1 MKMKKA
7 ILSCL
12 MLLAGL
18 TASAQEQ
25 KGTTEYVFEPHWYVN
40 IQPLGIQYTLGEVD
54 FGDLLSYNIQAA
66 AGYEFN
72 KVIGARLAINA
83 WQSKAGLKFYPN
95 TGDNSLDALKGDYKW
110 KWNYIAPTVD
120 ITFNLSNL
128 ISGVNPKRV
137 FSVGAFAGIGA
148 NIAWGNSEAA
158 DVNRTLKPAL
168 GYAYNVYAPNAT
180 DPTLPGTPTIVRKES
195 DADPLAYLWDG
206 TKTRFVI
213 QAGLTGDIKIN
224 DQFAVTLE
232 VSANTLN
239 DKYNSK
245 KAKNWDWY
253 FNALAGLKINF
264 GPTYSTKFIPA
275 PEPEIRYVDKIVEK
289 IVEVPAAPV
298 AVEPIRR
305 DIFFLINKA
314 VIRDTEAS
322 KVNDIVAYLNEN
334 KDAKVQV
341 TGYADAGTG
350 NDKINDRLAA
360 QRADAVVKA
369 LKDAGIAA
377 DRITFD
383 SKGAR
388 VQPFADNDSNRVS
401 IVIAE

>member
-12 MLLAGL
+12 MLVAGL

-40 IQPLGIQYTLGEVD
+40 IQPVGVQYTLGEID
-54 FGDLLSYNIQAA
+54 FGDLLSYNVQATV
-66 AGYEFN
+66 GREFN

-83 WQSKAGLKFYPN
+83 WQSKAGSRIFGY
-95 TGDNSLDALKGDYKW
+95 DYKW

-120 ITFNLSNL
+120 ITFNISNL
-128 ISGVNPKRV
+128 ISGVNPNRV
-137 FSVGAFAGIGA
+137 FTFGAFAGIGA
-148 NIAWGNSEAA
+148 NIAWGNDQAQ
-158 DVNRTLKPAL
+158 DVNRDLNEKLNWFET
-168 GYAYNVYAPNAT
+168 VYSGN
-180 DPTLPGTPTIVRKES
+180 GEMEGSPTIVPHMDHP
-195 DADPLAYLWDG
+195 DALAYLWDG
-206 TKTRFVI
+206 TKTRLLL

-224 DQFAVTLE
+224 DKFAVTLE
-232 VSANTLN
+232 VSANTLS

-253 FNALAGLKINF
+253 FNALAGLKINL

-275 PEPEIRYVDKIVEK
+275 PEPEIRYVEKIVEK

-298 AVEPIRR
+298 EAAAEPLRR
-305 DIFFLINKA
+305 DIFFLINKSN
-314 VIRDTEAS
+314 IRDTEAS

-377 DRITFD
+377 DRISFD

-401 IVIAE
+401 ICIAE

>member
-158 DVNRTLKPAL
+158 DVNAKLKPAL
-168 GYAYNVYAPNAT
+168 GYKDYEITPNA
-180 DPTLPGTPTIVRKES
+180 DPTLAGKITSETVPGE
-195 DADPLAYLWDG
+195 DPLAYLWDG
-206 TKTRFVI
+206 TKTRLVL

-224 DQFAVTLE
+224 DKFAVTLE

-275 PEPEIRYVDKIVEK
+275 PEPEIRYVEKIVEK

-377 DRITFD
+377 DRISFD

-401 IVIAE
+401 ICIAE

>member
-1 MKMKKA
+1 MKKA

-12 MLLAGL
+12 MLVAGL

-40 IQPLGIQYTLGEVD
+40 IQPVGVQYTLGEID
-54 FGDLLSYNIQAA
+54 FGDLLSYNVQATV
-66 AGYEFN
+66 GREFN

-83 WQSKAGLKFYPN
+83 WQSKAGSRIFG
-95 TGDNSLDALKGDYKW
+95 TDYKW

-120 ITFNLSNL
+120 ITFNISNL
-128 ISGVNPKRV
+128 ISGVNPNRV
-137 FSVGAFAGIGA
+137 FTFGAFAGIGA
-148 NIAWGNSEAA
+148 NIAWGNDQAQ
-158 DVNRTLKPAL
+158 DVNKELKAL
-168 GYAYNVYAPNAT
+168 TSWGYEEYASNGENE
-180 DPTLPGTPTIVRKES
+180 GTPTFIFVPGE
-195 DADPLAYLWDG
+195 DGLAYLWDG
-206 TKTRFVI
+206 TKTRLLL

-224 DQFAVTLE
+224 DKFAVTLE

-253 FNALAGLKINF
+253 FNALAGLKINL

-275 PEPEIRYVDKIVEK
+275 PEPEIRYVEKIVEK

>member
-1 MKMKKA
+1 MKKA

-168 GYAYNVYAPNAT
+168 GYAYNVYTPNAT
-180 DPTLPGTPTIVRKES
+180 DPTLPGTPTIVRMES

-224 DQFAVTLE
+224 DKLAVTLE

-275 PEPEIRYVDKIVEK
+275 PEPEIRYVEKIVEK
-289 IVEVPAAPV
+289 VVEVPAAPV